1 MQAACCVQDLGAVTT
16 ASAAFGAAGVVRAQQ
31 ALPAAPSSVLF
42 SGLPLPSGYVQ
53 YDSAHR
59 VLSIT
64 NLNYQLQCPDALKIT
79 WQPPASS
86 PSGLNVDV

>member
-1 MQAACCVQDLGAVTT
+1 MQDLGAVTT
-16 ASAAFGAAGVVRAQQ
+16 ASGAFGAAGVVRAQQ
-31 ALPAAPSSVLF
+31 TLSTAPSSVIF

-53 YDSAHR
+53 YDSAHK

-86 PSGLNVDV
+86 PSEISVDG